1 MIDSSGSVI
10 SKLYCI
16 ETICYLNLT
25 IIFFLCFRQ
34 SFRSNWMMSM
44 SRSLSCQYCRNCQE
58 TNDIS
63 STYTLKSFRMLKW
76 HVKTTQ
82 RSTTWLKKTGKSSMI
97 YLVILNTR
105 YNFWLQRS
113 VQCPLLNN
121 QPDFWLVE
129 AVKPWIYY
137 YRFPSLIPTN
147 QIRWI
152 RSEMKQKKLKVMNS
166 HKQKFKTCKTEPIMI
181 CIVQW

>member
-16 ETICYLNLT
+16 ALNLT
-25 IIFFLCFRQ
+25 IMLFESYYYFFLCFRQ

-82 RSTTWLKKTGKSSMI
+82 QSTTWLKKTGKSSVI

-105 YNFWLQRS
+105 YNLCYTFIFPTITWLLIMRAVFHKTLQRE
-113 VQCPLLNN
+113 Q
-121 QPDFWLVE
+121 
-129 AVKPWIYY
+129 
-137 YRFPSLIPTN
+137 
-147 QIRWI
+147 
-152 RSEMKQKKLKVMNS
+152 
-166 HKQKFKTCKTEPIMI
+166 
-181 CIVQW
+181 

>member
-16 ETICYLNLT
+16 ALNLT
-25 IIFFLCFRQ
+25 IMLFESYYYFFLCFRQ

-82 RSTTWLKKTGKSSMI
+82 RSTTWLKKTGKSSVI

-105 YNFWLQRS
+105 YNFWLERS
-113 VQCPLLNN
+113 GQCPLFNN
-121 QPDFWLVE
+121 LLDFWLVE
-129 AVKPWIYY
+129 VVKSWIYY
-137 YRFPSLIPTN
+137 YRFPSLVPT
-147 QIRWI
+147 
-152 RSEMKQKKLKVMNS
+152 
-166 HKQKFKTCKTEPIMI
+166 KFYHEFIFF
-181 CIVQW
+181 